1 MSMIRSAVS
10 DEFISTSLDV
20 PRCFLLQVPQLRGDL
35 IDWLTPLG
43 SKAVGRPPSACSVR
57 SAAASGSGS
66 RVADHDRQRNTYD
79 SSKV

>member
-43 SKAVGRPPSACSVR
+43 SKAVGRPPHLMRAPRC
-57 SAAASGSGS
+57 AAASSGS
-66 RVADHDRQRNTYD
+66 RVAEHDRHNTYD

>member
-43 SKAVGRPPSACSVR
+43 SKAVGRHPSACSVQ
-57 SAAASGSGS
+57 ASKC
-66 RVADHDRQRNTYD
+66 RPPCVLRAER
-79 SSKV
+79 SSKRFRK